1 LIILHFETIIMT
13 ATDVASTPQVQDAK
27 ASSSKEASPVKTTR
41 SPNEVLEEATTLLST
56 GKRNM
61 LVNDVPAAVSSLAK
75 ACELVSGQFGE
86 TANEC
91 AEPYFYYGKALLE
104 LSRMESG
111 VLGNALDGVP
121 EEEGEGNDSKIE
133 DPEKLSEEEK
143 KTVESKVSDAFEENS
158 ETLEKAEEV
167 KGALELNTE
176 AIDTPKE
183 DEAESMDEGNTESE
197 SEEADKENVDGIE
210 KEGEKE
216 TKADAEEEEPSN
228 LQLAWEMLEMAKI
241 VFSKQIEVG
250 TDASKK
256 PELEERLCSTILLL
270 GEVSIEN
277 ENYKQAVDDIKT
289 CLEKQVNMPKD
300 SRLRAETHYQLGVA
314 LGFSGLFDE
323 AVESLNSAVAVL
335 KERIERLKKA
345 DGTDEVKKELSEL
358 EALLPEI
365 AEKIS
370 DTKDMKKEA
379 ASKPEEKKEFDA
391 KKSGDDKP
399 VSSIAVKRKVEDEAK
414 VSPSKK
420 LATEK
425 GEVSAAAV

>member
-1 LIILHFETIIMT
+1 
-13 ATDVASTPQVQDAK
+13 
-27 ASSSKEASPVKTTR
+27 
-41 SPNEVLEEATTLLST
+41 
-56 GKRNM
+56 
-61 LVNDVPAAVSSLAK
+61 
-75 ACELVSGQFGE
+75 
-86 TANEC
+86 
-91 AEPYFYYGKALLE
+91 
-104 LSRMESG
+104 
-111 VLGNALDGVP
+111 
-121 EEEGEGNDSKIE
+121 
-133 DPEKLSEEEK
+133 
-143 KTVESKVSDAFEENS
+143 
-158 ETLEKAEEV
+158 
-167 KGALELNTE
+167 
-176 AIDTPKE
+176 
-183 DEAESMDEGNTESE
+183 MDEGNTESE

-210 KEGEKE
+210 KEGKKE

-241 VFSKQIEVG
+241 VYSKQIEVG

-256 PELEERLCSTILLL
+256 PEWEERLCSTILLL
-270 GEVSIEN
+270 GEGSIEN

-314 LGFSGLFDE
+314 LGFNGLFDE

-345 DGTDEVKKELSEL
+345 DGTDEVKKELCEL

-391 KKSGDDKP
+391 KK
-399 VSSIAVKRKVEDEAK
+399 R
-414 VSPSKK
+414 
-420 LATEK
+420 
-425 GEVSAAAV
+425 

>member
-1 LIILHFETIIMT
+1 MT

-143 KTVESKVSDAFEENS
+143 KTVESKVSDAFDENS

-167 KGALELNTE
+167 KEALELNTE

-183 DEAESMDEGNTESE
+183 DEVESMDEGNTESE
-197 SEEADKENVDGIE
+197 SEDVDKENVGGTD

-216 TKADAEEEEPSN
+216 AKADAEEEEPSN

-241 VFSKQIEVG
+241 VYSKQIEVG
-250 TDASKK
+250 SDASKK

-323 AVESLNSAVAVL
+323 AVESLNSAVAVI

-345 DGTDEVKKELSEL
+345 DGTDQVKKELSEL
-358 EALLPEI
+358 EALIPEI

-370 DTKDMKKEA
+370 DTKDMKKES
-379 ASKPEEKKEFDA
+379 ASRPEDKQEFEA
-391 KKSGDDKP
+391 RKSGDDKP
-399 VSSIAVKRKVEDEAK
+399 ISSIAVKRKVDDEAK
-414 VSPSKK
+414 VSPNKK

>member
-1 LIILHFETIIMT
+1 M
-13 ATDVASTPQVQDAK
+13 
-27 ASSSKEASPVKTTR
+27 
-41 SPNEVLEEATTLLST
+41 
-56 GKRNM
+56 G
-61 LVNDVPAAVSSLAK
+61 
-75 ACELVSGQFGE
+75 
-86 TANEC
+86 
-91 AEPYFYYGKALLE
+91 
-104 LSRMESG
+104 
-111 VLGNALDGVP
+111 
-121 EEEGEGNDSKIE
+121 
-133 DPEKLSEEEK
+133 
-143 KTVESKVSDAFEENS
+143 
-158 ETLEKAEEV
+158 
-167 KGALELNTE
+167 
-176 AIDTPKE
+176 
-183 DEAESMDEGNTESE
+183 
-197 SEEADKENVDGIE
+197 
-210 KEGEKE
+210 KE
-216 TKADAEEEEPSN
+216 TKTDAEEEEPSN
-228 LQLAWEMLEMAKI
+228 LQLSWEMLEMAKI
-241 VFSKQIEVG
+241 VYSKQIEVCG
-250 TDASKK
+250 DGAKML
-256 PELEERLCSTILLL
+256 ELEERLCSTILLL

-323 AVESLNSAVAVL
+323 AVESLNSAVAAL
-335 KERIERLKKA
+335 KERIERLKKT

-358 EALLPEI
+358 KALLPEI

>member
-1 LIILHFETIIMT
+1 M
-13 ATDVASTPQVQDAK
+13 
-27 ASSSKEASPVKTTR
+27 
-41 SPNEVLEEATTLLST
+41 
-56 GKRNM
+56 G
-61 LVNDVPAAVSSLAK
+61 
-75 ACELVSGQFGE
+75 
-86 TANEC
+86 
-91 AEPYFYYGKALLE
+91 
-104 LSRMESG
+104 
-111 VLGNALDGVP
+111 
-121 EEEGEGNDSKIE
+121 
-133 DPEKLSEEEK
+133 
-143 KTVESKVSDAFEENS
+143 
-158 ETLEKAEEV
+158 
-167 KGALELNTE
+167 
-176 AIDTPKE
+176 PKE

-210 KEGEKE
+210 KEGKKD

-314 LGFSGLFDE
+314 LGFNGLFDE

-345 DGTDEVKKELSEL
+345 DVL
-358 EALLPEI
+358 
-365 AEKIS
+365 
-370 DTKDMKKEA
+370 MKLRR
-379 ASKPEEKKEFDA
+379 S
-391 KKSGDDKP
+391 
-399 VSSIAVKRKVEDEAK
+399 
-414 VSPSKK
+414 
-420 LATEK
+420 
-425 GEVSAAAV
+425 

>member
-1 LIILHFETIIMT
+1 MT

-27 ASSSKEASPVKTTR
+27 ASSSKEASPVKTR
-41 SPNEVLEEATTLLST
+41 SPNEVLEEATSLLST

-75 ACELVSGQFGE
+75 ACELVSAQFGE

-91 AEPYFYYGKALLE
+91 AESYFYYGKALLE

-167 KGALELNTE
+167 KEALKLNTE

-210 KEGEKE
+210 KEGKKE

-345 DGTDEVKKELSEL
+345 DGTDEVKKELNEL

-391 KKSGDDKP
+391 KKSVGDDKP

>member
-1 LIILHFETIIMT
+1 MT

-27 ASSSKEASPVKTTR
+27 ASSSKETSPVKTTR

-167 KGALELNTE
+167 KEALELNTE

-183 DEAESMDEGNTESE
+183 DEVESMDEGNTESE
-197 SEEADKENVDGIE
+197 SEDVDKENVGGTE

-216 TKADAEEEEPSN
+216 AKADADEEEPSN

-241 VFSKQIEVG
+241 VYSKQIEVG
-250 TDASKK
+250 SDASKK

-314 LGFSGLFDE
+314 LGFSGSFDE
-323 AVESLNSAVAVL
+323 AIESLNSAVAVI
-335 KERIERLKKA
+335 KGRIERLKKA
-345 DGTDEVKKELSEL
+345 DGTDQVKKELSEL
-358 EALLPEI
+358 EALIPEI

-370 DTKDMKKEA
+370 DTKDMKKES
-379 ASKPEEKKEFDA
+379 ASRPEDKQEFEA
-391 KKSGDDKP
+391 RKSGDDKP
-399 VSSIAVKRKVEDEAK
+399 ISSIAVKRKVDDEAK
-414 VSPSKK
+414 VSPNKK

>member
-1 LIILHFETIIMT
+1 M
-13 ATDVASTPQVQDAK
+13 
-27 ASSSKEASPVKTTR
+27 
-41 SPNEVLEEATTLLST
+41 
-56 GKRNM
+56 G
-61 LVNDVPAAVSSLAK
+61 
-75 ACELVSGQFGE
+75 
-86 TANEC
+86 
-91 AEPYFYYGKALLE
+91 
-104 LSRMESG
+104 
-111 VLGNALDGVP
+111 
-121 EEEGEGNDSKIE
+121 
-133 DPEKLSEEEK
+133 
-143 KTVESKVSDAFEENS
+143 
-158 ETLEKAEEV
+158 
-167 KGALELNTE
+167 
-176 AIDTPKE
+176 
-183 DEAESMDEGNTESE
+183 
-197 SEEADKENVDGIE
+197 
-210 KEGEKE
+210 
-216 TKADAEEEEPSN
+216 
-228 LQLAWEMLEMAKI
+228 
-241 VFSKQIEVG
+241 
-250 TDASKK
+250 
-256 PELEERLCSTILLL
+256 
-270 GEVSIEN
+270 N

-323 AVESLNSAVAVL
+323 AVESLNSAVAVI